1 MINNNTI
8 CNTKGYVLDNCNIL
22 NKKSNIWDNFA
33 KSSFLNFKKERTS
46 TVGDK
51 EKKQDWRVENSAG
64 EWRTI
69 LESGYQYW
77 RVENST
83 GEWRTVLESG
93 EQCWRV
99 ENIEQY

>member
-1 MINNNTI
+1 MQNNNTI

-22 NKKSNIWDNFA
+22 NKKSNIWDNLA
-33 KSSFLNFKKERTS
+33 KSSFLNLKKERTS

-51 EKKQDWRVENSAG
+51 EKKQDWRVEK
-64 EWRTI
+64 
-69 LESGYQYW
+69 
-77 RVENST
+77 ST
-83 GEWRTVLESG
+83 RSWKIVLESG